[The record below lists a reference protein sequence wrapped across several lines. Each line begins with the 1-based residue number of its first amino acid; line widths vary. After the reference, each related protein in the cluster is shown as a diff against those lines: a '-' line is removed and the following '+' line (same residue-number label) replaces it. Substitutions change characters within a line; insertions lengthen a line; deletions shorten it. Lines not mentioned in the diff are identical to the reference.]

1 MLDGGRPVGAN
12 LQPVVRAFA
21 LWVRTFAL
29 WVRTLVRTLSGFRPL
44 CG

>member
-21 LWVRTFAL
+21 LWVRT
-29 WVRTLVRTLSGFRPL
+29 LVRTLSGFRLL

>member
-1 MLDGGRPVGAN
+1 MLDGGCPEGAN
-12 LQPVVRAFA
+12 FRPVVRAFA
-21 LWVRTFAL
+21 LWVQTFAL